1 MVVPASGGDNLEWME
16 YTFKATEGP
25 REVSRLII
33 RSLPNDVDNIYS
45 GSVILYRQNPEANF
59 NRTINFPHPQDC
71 VMAINFSD
79 DSGHFTA
86 DERDIIKNAFKIK
99 INIDSTHTLTKG
111 KRGYKADLFVK
122 KKIVY

>member
-1 MVVPASGGDNLEWME
+1 MIVSASGGENLEWIE

-25 REVSRLII
+25 REVSRLIL
-33 RSLPNDVDNIYS
+33 RSLSNDVDNIHS
-45 GSVILYRQNPEANF
+45 GSVILFRQNPDANF
-59 NRTINFPHPQDC
+59 NRTISFPLPQDC

-86 DERDIIKNAFKIK
+86 DEKEIIKNTFKVK

-111 KRGYKADLFVK
+111 KRGFKADLFVK
-122 KKIVY
+122 KKVLY